1 MEYYQLVKRILDEQD
16 QVIGCYAGW
25 ASAQIYADGTVWP
38 CCVRADDLGNL
49 REHNYD
55 FREIWFGEKIKDV
68 RRSIYER
75 ECHCPLANASY
86 TNMLM
91 DVPTASRV
99 ATKVITPD
107 SMQVR
112 N

>member
-1 MEYYQLVKRILDEQD
+1 LDEQD

-25 ASAQIYADGTVWP
+25 ASAQTYADGTVWP

-55 FREIWFGEKIKDV
+55 FKEIWFGEKIKEV
-68 RRSIYER
+68 RRSIYEK
-75 ECHCPLANASY
+75 ECYCPLANASY

-99 ATKVITPD
+99 AAKVITPD
-107 SMQVR
+107 SIQVR